1 MITFQY
7 LSYGSKDLFDQDD
20 TDQTLEPIIPKLY
33 CKNALYL
40 LEMKEAMHVDP
51 RKTNL
56 FRSNCC
62 RFLSNIFKLIFNDL
76 A

>member
-33 CKNALYL
+33 CKTALYL
-40 LEMKEAMHVDP
+40 LKMKGAILVDP
-51 RKTNL
+51 RETNL
-56 FRSNCC
+56 IVS
-62 RFLSNIFKLIFNDL
+62 SKLL
-76 A
+76 

>member
-40 LEMKEAMHVDP
+40 LKMKGAILDRWSTRNELNCFDQIVVD
-51 RKTNL
+51 
-56 FRSNCC
+56 FV
-62 RFLSNIFKLIFNDL
+62 
-76 A
+76 